1 MLCHLPPSAETSY
14 PEWPWTWS
22 CHRSTI
28 PGTQGRPLVRRHTL
42 LCLQKEASLTD
53 FVPDDLLLW
62 LWPWALLHSSGDPT
76 CMGEMGKQ
84 DNMHVDVCQEP
95 PRVLL
100 NHILTLWSVPEDFQR
115 QSHKSQESC
124 EHLCSPT
131 GSSTVYKEEQM
142 LNHLKRAIF
151 HSFQDV
157 NVFQYM
163 LL

>member
-28 PGTQGRPLVRRHTL
+28 PGTQGWPLVRRHSL

-100 NHILTLWSVPEDFQR
+100 NHTLTLWSVPEDFQR